1 MMFAPKYTVP
11 SAKAAIL
18 DEIQGW
24 MLLWENKTKILKQ
37 WEDYGCLKRKHAEKS
52 VSKRVFLSVTATIHI
67 LPLSSIEW
75 KTQKRPNKIDLIV
88 NLRKSN
94 FKKKLFTNFSL
105 KLKGQKQKSKLFL
118 LLVCKRWNLNNIST
132 PKLIHCSGTLLN
144 KGLTDFNVIDVK
156 GFKGTQNVLKIW
168 HKCIFLMCVWI
179 CFYFSKTFLLWFWSY

>member
-1 MMFAPKYTVP
+1 MFAPKYTVP

-94 FKKKLFTNFSL
+94 FKKNCLQILASNWKDKNKKASCFF
-105 KLKGQKQKSKLFL
+105 FL
-118 LLVCKRWNLNNIST
+118 SANDETST
-132 PKLIHCSGTLLN
+132 
-144 KGLTDFNVIDVK
+144 
-156 GFKGTQNVLKIW
+156 
-168 HKCIFLMCVWI
+168 
-179 CFYFSKTFLLWFWSY
+179 TFLHRS